1 MAGTRTLSTQSVRV
15 SIALA
20 MVLCFAACDSPQPP
34 GLCGSIPEQTLFV
47 GESATVDF
55 CFDDP
60 DEDMLDFLLVSSDPG
75 IVTAVATGS
84 TAMVTAISPGNALV
98 TMIATDP
105 TGLKAQQS
113 FRVMVP
119 NRAPVAVGTIA
130 DREVMVGD
138 SATVDVSGNFSEP
151 DGQTLSYAAQV
162 SDSAV
167 ADVSVAGAV
176 VTIVATAKGEVT
188 VTVTATDPGGLA
200 ATQSFRLTV
209 PNRPPVP
216 IDTIPS
222 QTIEAETT
230 AALDLL
236 PYFNDPDGDSLAFSA
251 AVSDSVVVAV
261 SVEDGELTIAALAKG
276 EATVTVTATDTEGL
290 SAQQSFR
297 VTVPNRPP
305 MAVDTIPA
313 QMLYKGNSV
322 EFDLTGYFDDPDGD
336 SLAYSATTSDADVAM
351 ASVNGALLTVVAI
364 GQGQATV
371 NITAAD
377 TEALAAGQSFTV
389 TVTNRSPM
397 MTDLIPAQTI
407 FLGESVTLTLT
418 DYFSDPDGDALAF
431 AASTSDGSLV
441 TAQVLGRYLTVTAV
455 AKGDAEV
462 TVSAT
467 DPGGL
472 AAQQSFTVS
481 VPNRAPLVTD
491 PVPPQTIHLGEST
504 TLDASLHFSDP
515 DGDNLVYTAEIS
527 PTTIARV
534 RVSGDRIN
542 IRARERGEAT
552 VSVTATDPE
561 GLAATQSFA
570 LTVPNQGPVAV
581 GIFPI
586 LTLGTS
592 GQTTIAI
599 SGYFRDP
606 DGDRLEYDA
615 TIRNTRI
622 ARAAISGSAL
632 TLTGVREGETELTI
646 TATDPEG
653 LMATQTTGLIVR
665 SGGQGPIA
673 VGTMPSQT
681 VAVGG
686 TRSISVSGYFRHP
699 DGEPLTYRAQTS
711 TSSVATASTE
721 DDVVTITGASTG
733 VTTLTVTARDRNGRT
748 ATHRTQVTVN
758 VQARGPQPV
767 GSIPSQQLNENESGS
782 LDADQYFRHPD
793 GSSLRYSARTSNT
806 SVATATA
813 AGVTV
818 TVRGVAEGQTTLT
831 LTATDPAGRSAT
843 QSAAVTVSST
853 SPGPVTVGTIP
864 DHEIDVG
871 EEIEVDLSPYF
882 SHPAGHSLSYLAGT
896 SDAGV
901 VSVDV
906 SGSILEFK
914 GQSGGDAT
922 VSAIAQDPDGR
933 TATQSFVVTIK
944 SQTPTTS
951 YRIEVR
957 FHSSVG
963 ASARSV
969 ILGAASFWESVLADN
984 EFFDYHVGGTASCSG
999 YSTQVDTIDDLMI
1012 LVGAQDIDGAGGT
1025 LGFAGY
1031 CIVRTSGEKPILG
1044 RMVFD
1049 EDDIDRLAQSGDLT
1063 DVAIHEIAHVLGF
1076 GGNWDDLGLLANP
1089 SSSNPDAD
1097 THFTGSAAIT
1107 AFNQAGGTSYG
1118 GAKVPVENGGDDGH
1132 WRKSVFGL
1140 ELMTPTIR
1148 SGVADPL
1155 SAISLQA
1162 FSDMGYAV
1170 RSGLADSYRLPGSVP
1185 APDIEG
1191 GVRLLDLSNDVRIGP
1206 VTVVDADGRIVRVIP
1221 N

>member
-1 MAGTRTLSTQSVRV
+1 MTARNR
-15 SIALA
+15 
-20 MVLCFAACDSPQPP
+20 P

-47 GESATVDF
+47 GESATVNF

-84 TAMVTAISPGNALV
+84 TATVTAISPGNALV

-113 FRVMVP
+113 FRVVVP
-119 NRAPVAVGTIA
+119 NRAPVAIGTIA

-138 SATVDVSGNFSEP
+138 SATVDVSGNFGEP
-151 DGQTLSYAAQV
+151 DGQTLSYAVEV

-200 ATQSFRLTV
+200 AMQSFRVMV

-276 EATVTVTATDTEGL
+276 EATLTVTATDTEGL

-313 QMLYKGNSV
+313 QMLYKGDSV
-322 EFDLTGYFDDPDGD
+322 EFDLTGYFNDPDGD
-336 SLAYSATTSDADVAM
+336 TLAYAATTSDADIAM
-351 ASVNGALLTVVAI
+351 ASVEGALLTVIAI

-371 NITAAD
+371 EITARD
-377 TEALAAGQSFTV
+377 TEALAAGQSFMV
-389 TVTNRSPM
+389 TVTNRSPVV
-397 MTDLIPAQTI
+397 TELIPAQTV
-407 FLGESVTLTLT
+407 FLGESVTLSLT
-418 DYFSDPDGDALAF
+418 DYFSDPDGDTLAF

-441 TAQVLGRYLTVTAV
+441 TAQVSGRNLTVMAL

-491 PVPPQTIHLGEST
+491 SIPPQSIHLREST

-570 LTVPNQGPVAV
+570 LTVPNQGPITV
-581 GIFPI
+581 GTFPI

-606 DGDRLEYDA
+606 DGDQA
-615 TIRNTRI
+615 GPTQVAPIKNARI
-622 ARAAISGSAL
+622 ARASIFRQRRSR
-632 TLTGVREGETELTI
+632 LTGVSRR
-646 TATDPEG
+646 
-653 LMATQTTGLIVR
+653 QR
-665 SGGQGPIA
+665 
-673 VGTMPSQT
+673 
-681 VAVGG
+681 
-686 TRSISVSGYFRHP
+686 R
-699 DGEPLTYRAQTS
+699 
-711 TSSVATASTE
+711 
-721 DDVVTITGASTG
+721 
-733 VTTLTVTARDRNGRT
+733 
-748 ATHRTQVTVN
+748 
-758 VQARGPQPV
+758 
-767 GSIPSQQLNENESGS
+767 
-782 LDADQYFRHPD
+782 
-793 GSSLRYSARTSNT
+793 
-806 SVATATA
+806 
-813 AGVTV
+813 
-818 TVRGVAEGQTTLT
+818 TLT
-831 LTATDPAGRSAT
+831 LTATDPDNLEVTQRAQVTGHQWGPSAQAGGPDCGADHCGG
-843 QSAAVTVSST
+843 AKPE
-853 SPGPVTVGTIP
+853 SPGVAVPSRI
-864 DHEIDVG
+864 
-871 EEIEVDLSPYF
+871 
-882 SHPAGHSLSYLAGT
+882 
-896 SDAGV
+896 
-901 VSVDV
+901 
-906 SGSILEFK
+906 
-914 GQSGGDAT
+914 
-922 VSAIAQDPDGR
+922 R
-933 TATQSFVVTIK
+933 TAT
-944 SQTPTTS
+944 
-951 YRIEVR
+951 R
-957 FHSSVG
+957 
-963 ASARSV
+963 
-969 ILGAASFWESVLADN
+969 
-984 EFFDYHVGGTASCSG
+984 
-999 YSTQVDTIDDLMI
+999 
-1012 LVGAQDIDGAGGT
+1012 
-1025 LGFAGY
+1025 
-1031 CIVRTSGEKPILG
+1031 
-1044 RMVFD
+1044 
-1049 EDDIDRLAQSGDLT
+1049 
-1063 DVAIHEIAHVLGF
+1063 
-1076 GGNWDDLGLLANP
+1076 
-1089 SSSNPDAD
+1089 
-1097 THFTGSAAIT
+1097 
-1107 AFNQAGGTSYG
+1107 
-1118 GAKVPVENGGDDGH
+1118 
-1132 WRKSVFGL
+1132 
-1140 ELMTPTIR
+1140 
-1148 SGVADPL
+1148 
-1155 SAISLQA
+1155 
-1162 FSDMGYAV
+1162 
-1170 RSGLADSYRLPGSVP
+1170 
-1185 APDIEG
+1185 
-1191 GVRLLDLSNDVRIGP
+1191 
-1206 VTVVDADGRIVRVIP
+1206 
-1221 N
+1221 